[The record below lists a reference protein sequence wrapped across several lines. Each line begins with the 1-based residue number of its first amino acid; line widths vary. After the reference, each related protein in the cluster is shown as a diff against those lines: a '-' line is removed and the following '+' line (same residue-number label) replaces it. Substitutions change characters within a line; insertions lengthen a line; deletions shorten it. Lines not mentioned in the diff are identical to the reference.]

1 MSNLTR
7 NFTHVTIPA
16 EIWLR
21 KDISMQAKCL
31 WAELRSLH
39 DSQRGGC
46 FASDEYLME
55 FIGLKRSRLHEIF
68 KELKDVGLL
77 ETVSFNGRTTVR
89 RAIVPEVEYV
99 TGQQL
104 SGKPDTSNPE
114 NRTPGF
120 RKTGF
125 TPYIENKEENKDKN
139 IAQTAAPLRKKT
151 SEISLS
157 LNERKFTN
165 ITDQDLKDWKEIY
178 PLVDIKAQ
186 LTEMI
191 QWLLSNPTR
200 SSRTL
205 WRKFITNWLKKEQVK
220 LYNQEAYRQA
230 KTSNA
235 KKDILEKH
243 TGFQK
248 DERPR
253 DPSKTIKVGYGNP
266 LRKATE

>member
-1 MSNLTR
+1 MSNIAR

-46 FASDEYLME
+46 YASDEYLIE
-55 FIGLKRSRLHEIF
+55 FIGLKRSRLHELF
-68 KELKDVGLL
+68 KELKDIGLL
-77 ETVSFNGRTTVR
+77 ETVSFNGRQTIR

-114 NRTPGF
+114 NRTPDV

-139 IAQTAAPLRKKT
+139 IAQTASRPRKNDT
-151 SEISLS
+151 EFSFSFE
-157 LNERKFTN
+157 ERKFKN
-165 ITDQDLKDWKEIY
+165 ITPEDIQSWKELY
-178 PLVDIKAQ
+178 SSVDITRELKKIVEWA
-186 LTEMI
+186 LA
-191 QWLLSNPTR
+191 NPTK
-200 SSRTL
+200 SRPKKR
-205 WRKFITNWLKKEQVK
+205 WRKCITGWLSKEHDKITNQ
-220 LYNQEAYRQA
+220 QAYRSAQ
-230 KTSNA
+230 KNQVM
-235 KKDILEKH
+235 ERH
-243 TGFQK
+243 TGFQN

-253 DPSKTIKVGYGNP
+253 DPSKVIKGEYGNP
-266 LRKATE
+266 LPKKQI